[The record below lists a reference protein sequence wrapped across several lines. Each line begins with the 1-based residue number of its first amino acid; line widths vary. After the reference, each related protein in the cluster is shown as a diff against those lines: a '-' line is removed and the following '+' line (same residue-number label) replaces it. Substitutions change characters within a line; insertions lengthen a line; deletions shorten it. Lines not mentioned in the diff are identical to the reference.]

1 MTVQP
6 PHELDD
12 SPEPE
17 PGEITKRKV
26 VMRNFTGFNP
36 DGSALYHE
44 AVDYVLPEIL
54 DAYVT
59 DARTRWGFVEVGD
72 EPDAGPG
79 GYHGPSFIP
88 AHLPVP
94 NAGEYRPPTPGSR
107 VERAMLQ
114 AEAESAARG
123 GQPPDTGEQP
133 AQQVGPGSAAPD
145 EDEER

>member
-17 PGEITKRKV
+17 AGEITKRKV
-26 VMRNFTGFNP
+26 TMRNFTGFNP
-36 DGSALYHE
+36 DGTPTYHE
-44 AVDYVLPEIL
+44 AIDYVPQEIL

-59 DARTRWGFVEVGD
+59 DAQTRWGFVEVGD
-72 EPDAGPG
+72 LDAGPG
-79 GYHGPSFIP
+79 GWHGPTSYP
-88 AHLPVP
+88 AHLPIP

-107 VERAMLQ
+107 VERALLT

-133 AQQVGPGSAAPD
+133 PGQVGPGSAAPAS
-145 EDEER
+145 DEER